1 MLRNV
6 GVHKYK
12 NGYKKKCKH
21 FTLLTKEEY
30 ATIIKNRIEAF
41 VVQNKRIMNPL
52 DDKEKHSFYLWIE
65 NPAGEMVACVRIIPP
80 HHAYTY
86 KDRTYPI
93 WDKAWITDPTVSLFP
108 VPQFSKA
115 NAYIWTPNWT
125 ERVTGCPNSIMDLYE
140 DTHSIMMFFEKHMDG
155 LRYLGTEPDEYGYDG
170 FKWVYEPVPPTD
182 ANVIIG
188 RFIESQTEPLVEA
201 KATKAT

>member
-108 VPQFSKA
+108 IPGFSKA

>member
-115 NAYIWTPNWT
+115 NAYICTPNWT